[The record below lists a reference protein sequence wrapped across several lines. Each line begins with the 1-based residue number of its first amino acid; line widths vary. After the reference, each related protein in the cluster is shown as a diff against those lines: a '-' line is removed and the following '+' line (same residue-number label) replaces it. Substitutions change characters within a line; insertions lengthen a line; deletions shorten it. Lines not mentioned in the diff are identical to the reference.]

1 MTYKEIAEQLNK
13 KYNTDIFVEDYDR
26 DCGESTMIFITAKS
40 KLGKD
45 FSVEVNPAT
54 LKIGSV
60 VINGLTVEDIKIL
73 SNTESN
79 YFEKIQTLS
88 LELAKEKENTDY
100 WRNKDRENNAVK
112 EFAQDTILKAIEG

>member
-26 DCGESTMIFITAKS
+26 DCGENLAIFISAKS

-54 LKIGSV
+54 LEIGSV
-60 VINGLTVEDIKIL
+60 VINRLTIEDIKTL

-79 YFEKIQTLS
+79 SFEKIQTLS
-88 LELAKEKENTDY
+88 LELAREKENVDY

>member
-1 MTYKEIAEQLNK
+1 MTYKELAEQLNK

-26 DCGESTMIFITAKS
+26 DCGESLAIFITAKS
-40 KLGKD
+40 KLDKD
-45 FSVEVNPAT
+45 FSVGINPAT
-54 LKIGSV
+54 LEIGSV
-60 VINGLTVEDIKIL
+60 VINGLTIEDIKIL
-73 SNTESN
+73 SNTDSN
-79 YFEKIQTLS
+79 LFEKTQTLS

>member
-13 KYNTDIFVEDYDR
+13 KYNTDIFYEDYDR
-26 DCGESTMIFITAKS
+26 NCGESAVIFITAKS

-45 FSVEVNPAT
+45 FSVEINPAT
-54 LKIGSV
+54 LEIGSV
-60 VINGLTVEDIKIL
+60 VINRLTIEDIKTL
-73 SNTESN
+73 SNVDSN
-79 YFEKIQTLS
+79 SFEKIQTLS